1 MSNYK
6 NLKSE
11 EKKIELISTV
21 NADMP
26 NQPRIA
32 IQGVPGAFHHIA
44 ARRFFND
51 KKLEIIPAD
60 TFDELVSKA
69 EDKLQ
74 TDKALMAIE
83 NTIAGSILN
92 NYQLLNHSNLNIVG
106 EVYLR
111 IQQNLMVLPGVK
123 IEDLTEV
130 YSHPVAIVQCQK
142 FFKQYPHI
150 KLIESEDTALSA
162 KRVLDGQLKNTGAIA
177 SFLAAEMYD
186 LEIIG
191 ESIETYKKNYTRFL
205 VLGRSETFKEREF
218 NKVSLCFTLPHE
230 VGSLHQVLSALA
242 LCKTNLTKIQ
252 SAPLLDSEFEYLF
265 FVDFLLDENKDFE
278 SIINVIKKHTLELRI
293 LGTYNKGEKYES

>member
-11 EKKIELISTV
+11 EEKIVAISEVSAELIK
-21 NADMP
+21 
-26 NQPRIA
+26 QPRIA

-51 KKLEIIPAD
+51 KNLEIIPAD
-60 TFDELVSKA
+60 TFEELMVKA

-74 TDKALMAIE
+74 TDRALMAIE

-92 NYQLLNHSNLNIVG
+92 NYQLLNHSNLHIVG

-111 IQQNLMVLPGVK
+111 IQQNLMVFPGVK

-130 YSHPVAIVQCQK
+130 YSHPVAIAQCHK
-142 FFKQYPHI
+142 FFQQYPHV

-162 KRVLDGQLKNTGAIA
+162 KRVRDGQLKNTGAIA
-177 SFLAAEMYD
+177 SSLAAEMYD
-186 LEIIG
+186 LEMIG
-191 ESIETYKKNYTRFL
+191 KSIETYKKNYTRFL
-205 VLGRSETFKEREF
+205 VLDRAENPMNNEF
-218 NKVSLCFTLPHE
+218 DKVSLCFTLPHE
-230 VGSLHQVLSALA
+230 VGSLHQVLAALA

-293 LGTYNKGEKYES
+293 LGTYNKGKKHEH